1 MKYHRKYDDI
11 KMSFPELISAE
22 IILKSKSGKSML
34 ASGVVVTS
42 ENVFEFAPKEDSMNK
57 ISEILQDIGFNVV
70 CGMNSISIEGTKTLF
85 ENIFKTKI
93 IIEKKDKSSFEIKNY
108 SPMSIP
114 SSMKNYVEKIFF
126 PEQPEYF

>member
-1 MKYHRKYDDI
+1 MR
-11 KMSFPELISAE
+11 FPELISAE

-34 ASGVVVTS
+34 TPGVIVTS
-42 ENVFEFAPKEDSMNK
+42 ENVFEFIPKEDSINK
-57 ISEILQDIGFNVV
+57 LSKILQKFGFNVV
-70 CGMNSISIEGTKTLF
+70 CGMNSISIEGTKILF

-93 IIEKKDKSSFEIKNY
+93 IIKKNDKGYFEIKND
-108 SPMSIP
+108 SLMQIP

>member
-1 MKYHRKYDDI
+1 
-11 KMSFPELISAE
+11 MSFPELISAE

-34 ASGVVVTS
+34 APGVVITS
-42 ENVFEFAPKEDSMNK
+42 KNVFEFVPKEDSMNK
-57 ISEILQDIGFNVV
+57 ISKILQDIGFNVI

-93 IIEKKDKSSFEIKNY
+93 IIEKKDKSSFEMKNDP
-108 SPMSIP
+108 PMSIP

>member
-1 MKYHRKYDDI
+1 
-11 KMSFPELISAE
+11 MSSPELISAE

-34 ASGVVVTS
+34 APGVVVTS
-42 ENVFEFAPKEDSMNK
+42 ENVFEFAPKEDSINK
-57 ISEILQDIGFNVV
+57 LSEILQEIGFNVV
-70 CGMNSISIEGTKTLF
+70 CGMNSISIEGTKVLF

-93 IIEKKDKSSFEIKNY
+93 IIEKNDKSYFEIKDD
-108 SPMSIP
+108 SSMVIP

>member
-1 MKYHRKYDDI
+1 MKYHRKYDDN

-34 ASGVVVTS
+34 APGVVVTS
-42 ENVFEFAPKEDSMNK
+42 ENVFEFAPKEDTMNK

-70 CGMNSISIEGTKTLF
+70 CGMNSISIEGTKILF

-93 IIEKKDKSSFEIKNY
+93 IIEKKDKSFFEIKNDP
-108 SPMSIP
+108 PMLIP

>member
-1 MKYHRKYDDI
+1 
-11 KMSFPELISAE
+11 MSFPELISAE

-34 ASGVVVTS
+34 APGVVVTS
-42 ENVFEFAPKEDSMNK
+42 ENVFEFVPKKDTMNK
-57 ISEILQDIGFNVV
+57 ISEILQDIGFDVV
-70 CGMNSISIEGTKTLF
+70 CGINSISIECTKTLF

-93 IIEKKDKSSFEIKNY
+93 IIGKKDKSSFEIKNHPPI
-108 SPMSIP
+108 STH